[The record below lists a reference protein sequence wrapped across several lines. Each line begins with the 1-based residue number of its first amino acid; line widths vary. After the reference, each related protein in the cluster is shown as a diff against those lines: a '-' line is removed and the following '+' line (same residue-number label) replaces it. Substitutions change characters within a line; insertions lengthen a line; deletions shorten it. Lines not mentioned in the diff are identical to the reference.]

1 LLKAVSSFELL
12 PFEARKDTAH
22 IFNNMMRKDLQKFSR
37 YVFDNYAIVER
48 LINGYSNADTALN
61 CGSMLRE
68 CVRYDEIARAILQSP
83 LLWLFFDVF
92 VHLRNFEVAA
102 DSFSTLKALLTTP
115 RNQAVSGEFLDSKYE
130 EIMEHYEVCRLMSF
144 HSVVF
149 AITDACILS
158 QKLLQSENFV
168 TRWMSLKLLGE
179 ILLDRRNR
187 SVMVRYVSSVENLKS
202 IMNLLRDRASN
213 IQFE

>member
-1 LLKAVSSFELL
+1 LQENFLLKAVSSFEVL

-130 EIMEHYEVCRLMSF
+130 EIMEHYEVCRLVSF
-144 HSVVF
+144 QSVVF
-149 AITDACILS
+149 PI
-158 QKLLQSENFV
+158 
-168 TRWMSLKLLGE
+168 
-179 ILLDRRNR
+179 
-187 SVMVRYVSSVENLKS
+187 Y
-202 IMNLLRDRASN
+202 
-213 IQFE
+213 